1 MEGLETYNWQ
11 RKGWPGFRYDLA
23 GMSEALSVFAEH
35 SGRVAGL
42 LEGLPEGLGVEA
54 VLNLMISE
62 AVETSAI
69 EGEVLDRG
77 AVGSSIRNRLGLNV
91 VPEKV
96 DSRMADGAGDLIVS
110 VRNTFAEALS
120 EDMLFSWHRMLFGNV
135 GMHVGCWREGVDPM
149 QVVSGRIDRP
159 KVHFEAPPSIRVP
172 MEMSR
177 FITWF
182 NNSAPGGAG
191 SIGQAPVRA
200 ALVHL
205 YFESVHPFE
214 DGNGRIGRAL
224 AEKALAQG
232 AGRPVVMSLSQTI
245 LARRGGYY
253 DALQAAQKSGE
264 VTPWVSWF
272 VETVVAA
279 QCEAEAQVR
288 FVLTKHRFF
297 QDYGADLNP
306 RQTKVLGRMFEAGP
320 EGFSGGMNARKY
332 VGLTGVSKATATRDL
347 QELAQMGAL
356 VSVGGGRST
365 SYNFS
370 VVPSSRKQRTW

>member
-1 MEGLETYNWQ
+1 MPN
-11 RKGWPGFRYDLA
+11 
-23 GMSEALSVFAEH
+23 SS
-35 SGRVAGL
+35 
-42 LEGLPEGLGVEA
+42 GVEA

-69 EGEVLDRG
+69 EGEVLDRS

-96 DSRMADGAGDLIVS
+96 DSRMADGAGELMVS

-135 GMHVGCWREGVDPM
+135 GMHVGCWREAGDPM

-159 KVHFEAPPSIRVP
+159 KVHFEAPPSVRVP

-177 FITWF
+177 FITCF

-191 SIGQAPVRA
+191 SIGHAPVRA

-232 AGRPVVMSLSQTI
+232 LGRPVVMSLSQTI

-279 QCEAEAQVR
+279 QCAAEAQVR

-320 EGFSGGMNARKY
+320 DGFSGGMNARKY

-356 VSVGGGRST
+356 VSAGGGRST
-365 SYNFS
+365 SYGLG
-370 VVPSSRKQRTW
+370 

>member
-23 GMSEALSVFAEH
+23 GMSEVLSVFAEH
-35 SGRVAGL
+35 SGRVAGM

-96 DSRMADGAGDLIVS
+96 DSRMADGAGDLMVS

-135 GMHVGCWREGVDPM
+135 GMHVGCWREGGDPM

-159 KVHFEAPPSIRVP
+159 KLHFEAPPSVRVP

-191 SIGQAPVRA
+191 SIGHAPVRA

-279 QCEAEAQVR
+279 QFEAEAQVR

-297 QDYGADLNP
+297 QDHGADLNP
-306 RQTKVLGRMFEAGP
+306 RQTKVLGRMFEAAP

-356 VSVGGGRST
+356 VSVGGGRGT
-365 SYNFS
+365 IYNFS
-370 VVPSSRKQRTW
+370 VVPSSRKQGTW

>member
-42 LEGLPEGLGVEA
+42 LEGLPVGLGVEA

-62 AVETSAI
+62 AVKTSAI

-77 AVGSSIRNRLGLNV
+77 AVGSSIRNRLGLNA

-96 DSRMADGAGDLIVS
+96 DSRMADGAGELMVS

-135 GMHVGCWREGVDPM
+135 GMHVGCWREGGDPM

-159 KVHFEAPPSIRVP
+159 KVHFEAPPSVRVP

-279 QCEAEAQVR
+279 QCAAEAQVR

-365 SYNFS
+365 RYNFS
-370 VVPSSRKQRTW
+370 VVPSSRKQGTW